1 MIEKIVKR
9 DGRVVPFDKQK
20 IAFAVLRAAV
30 AVGGRNREIAESIAD
45 KVVALIEARLR
56 GEESVRAQPVSYPT
70 VEEVQDAVEKI
81 LIEEGHAR
89 TAKAYIIYRYEHALK
104 RAGRAS
110 LTYSSENI
118 PYKTLWETLSW
129 ATDNRC
135 YSLALIRDFV
145 GSGRFADLVAVSEG
159 FYASQLDLVEQELA
173 ERLDDIR
180 VIIVSGPSSSG
191 KTTTTIKIGERLAP
205 RGKRFVPLNVDNYFY
220 DLEEHPRDSHGDY
233 DFETPQ
239 ALDLSTINSHIE
251 QLLAGRAVD
260 VPYYNFKTGRREG
273 VSATISLAPGDVIL
287 IDSLHGFHEP
297 MTEAVPVEQ
306 KFRVYI
312 ETLAQVKD
320 DAGRFIRWSDIRM
333 MRRMVRD
340 QEFRNYNPRQTLLHW
355 YLVRRSELRYI
366 ISGIRLA
373 DVVVNS
379 FFPSELPL
387 LKRRLSARFPGFVQ
401 ELGDDPDRTDA
412 LGRARRVKAIF
423 DEVPDI
429 DESAESA
436 VPKDSLLREF
446 IGGSVYSY

>member
-1 MIEKIVKR
+1 VIERIVKR

-45 KVVALIEARLR
+45 KVVDLIESRLSSEA
-56 GEESVRAQPVSYPT
+56 GGGRASYPT

-89 TAKAYIIYRYEHALK
+89 TAKAYIIYRYEHTLK
-104 RAGRAS
+104 RVGRDS
-110 LTYSSENI
+110 LTYSSENV
-118 PYKTLWETLSW
+118 PYKKLWETLTW
-129 ATDNRC
+129 ATDNSC
-135 YSLALIRDFV
+135 YSLAQIRDYV
-145 GSGRFADLVAVSEG
+145 ASGRYEALVAASES
-159 FYASQLDLVEQELA
+159 FYSTQLDLVEQEIRKRI
-173 ERLDDIR
+173 EEIR

-205 RGKRFVPLNVDNYFY
+205 LGKHFVPLNVDNYFY
-220 DLEEHPRDSHGDY
+220 DLDEHPRDPHGDY

-239 ALDLSTINSHIE
+239 ALDLETLNSHLE
-251 QLLAGRAVD
+251 QLVAGRSVD
-260 VPYYNFKTGRREG
+260 IPYYNFKTGRREG
-273 VSATISLAPGDVIL
+273 VSTTLTLAPGDIIL

-297 MTEAVPVEQ
+297 MTEAVAREQ
-306 KFRVYI
+306 KFKVYI

-320 DAGRFIRWSDIRM
+320 DDRRFIQWSDIRM

-340 QEFRNYNPRQTLLHW
+340 QQFRNYKPRQTLLHW

-366 ISGIRLA
+366 ISKLRLA
-373 DVVVNS
+373 DVIVNS

-387 LKRRLSARFPGFVQ
+387 LKRRLVGYFPGFVE
-401 ELGDDPDRTDA
+401 ELSTDPDRTDA
-412 LGRARRVKAIF
+412 LGRAERVRGLLAG
-423 DEVPDI
+423 VPDI
-429 DESAESA
+429 EEATESA
-436 VPKDSLLREF
+436 VPGNSLLREF